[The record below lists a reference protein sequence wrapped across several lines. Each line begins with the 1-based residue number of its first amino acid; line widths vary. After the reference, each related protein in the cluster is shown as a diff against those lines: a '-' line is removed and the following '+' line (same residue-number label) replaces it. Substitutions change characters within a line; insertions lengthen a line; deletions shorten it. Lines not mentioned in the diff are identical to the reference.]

1 MKYYNYRVFHNAHL
15 SSLWKGQEHQLQMG
29 GQVILSA
36 DLGKKRQNASS
47 FHSLLAPSL
56 IKPSPV
62 NKAAGPA
69 LYGGID

>member
-1 MKYYNYRVFHNAHL
+1 MLILAVFGKGRSINYR
-15 SSLWKGQEHQLQMG
+15 WGG